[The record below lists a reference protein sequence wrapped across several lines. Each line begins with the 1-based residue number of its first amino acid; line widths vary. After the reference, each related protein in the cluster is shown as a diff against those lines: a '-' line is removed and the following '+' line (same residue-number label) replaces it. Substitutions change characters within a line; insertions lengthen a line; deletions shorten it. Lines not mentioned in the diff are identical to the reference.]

1 MSELPSDNMSMNSN
15 APGLPINQSQ
25 TTGFEEEHN
34 DKITL
39 FLDNEMIK
47 LLDRF

>member
-1 MSELPSDNMSMNSN
+1 MSELPSDNMSMKSN
-15 APGLPINQSQ
+15 APDLPINQSK
-25 TTGFEEEHN
+25 TAEFKERYN